1 MSATDFNIDDL
12 TPDGV
17 DTWDDL
23 FPFPEYREKQRQTM
37 IAVIQALHDPQYDN
51 VIVDAPTGVGKSAI
65 NVAACRSFDSSF
77 YITPQKKLRQQ
88 LQDDD
93 VLSEF
98 YRSLRARRDY
108 QCGVTGSDCD
118 SCEINRSSNQTCSEF
133 VSDDRAEEDSCT
145 YWLNKIKSIDAETA
159 VLTFAYLVIDGNLP
173 PEDPQGNPISFGDR
187 DLLVV
192 DECHG
197 LENQVASLFAGFK
210 VSPWTV
216 PPDCYR
222 DIARHLSMET
232 SRHGEVMDIMETLR
246 DRCRAY
252 KHEHADNDDYADQVE
267 DCKKFI
273 DNAEWFFKEAEE
285 WDRDWVVDMD
295 RTRHP
300 DKNKKVKTFQLKP
313 VKVDSF
319 LKNFIWRRA
328 DTRLL
333 TTATMPFRGSA
344 STWCRRIGLDPE
356 RTHVIKVG
364 MPFPPENR
372 PVHVHTEIA
381 KMSGGGDD
389 ENWGKIMAELDR
401 LAGKHDGENGLVHT
415 ASYKRAQRVY
425 QDAQSGGYENLKDN
439 VLFHDADKETG
450 PFLTKW
456 QNSEESVVLSPSMS
470 EGVDLAGEM
479 CRWQALLK
487 VPYPNMGD
495 SRVDYL
501 MDRDTGYGADWQWYN
516 ETTAQSIIQSV
527 GRAVR
532 SKDDYADYYVL
543 DESFESVRNSVAFP
557 DWFEAAITTDP
568 AGARENATT
577 ATNPDDPLEW

>member
-1 MSATDFNIDDL
+1 MSSSGFDLNDL
-12 TPDGV
+12 TPEGV
-17 DTWDDL
+17 SSWDEL

-51 VIVDAPTGVGKSAI
+51 VVVDAPTGVGKSAI
-65 NVAACRSFDSSF
+65 NVAAARSFDSAF
-77 YITPQKKLRQQ
+77 YITPQKKLREQ
-88 LQDDD
+88 LQNDD
-93 VLSEF
+93 VLSAY

-108 QCGVTGSDCD
+108 TCGVTGTDCD
-118 SCEINRSSNQTCSEF
+118 SCKINRSANQSCSEY
-133 VSDDRAEEDSCT
+133 VEEGRAEENQCT
-145 YWLNKIKSIDAETA
+145 YWREKLRSIDAETA
-159 VLTFAYLVIDGNLP
+159 VLTFAYLVTDGNIP
-173 PEDPQGNPISFGDR
+173 PTDGDGNPISFANR

-216 PPDCYR
+216 PPDVYR
-222 DIARHLSMET
+222 NIARHLDMDT
-232 SRHGEVMDIMETLR
+232 SRHTEVMDIMETLR

-252 KHEHADNDDYADQVE
+252 KHEHENQDDYAEQVE

-273 DNAEWFFKEAEE
+273 DNCEWFFKEVDE

-295 RTRHP
+295 KTRHP
-300 DKNKKVKTFQLKP
+300 DKDKKVKSFQLKP

-319 LKNFIWRRA
+319 LKNFVWRRA

-333 TTATMPFRGSA
+333 TTATMPYRGNVS
-344 STWCRRIGLDPE
+344 SWCKRIGLDPD

-364 MPFPPENR
+364 MPFPAQNR

-389 ENWGKIMAELDR
+389 KNWNKIMAELER
-401 LAGKHDGENGLVHT
+401 LAGKHDGENGLIHT
-415 ASYKRAQRVY
+415 ASYKRAQRIYKSVKTGDY
-425 QDAQSGGYENLKDN
+425 PNLENN
-439 VLFHDADKETG
+439 VMFHDADKDASE
-450 PFLTKW
+450 FIERW
-456 QNSEESVVLSPSMS
+456 QDSAENIVLSPSMM
-470 EGVDLAGEM
+470 EGVDLADDM
-479 CRWQALLK
+479 CRWQVLLK

-495 SRVDYL
+495 SRVDFL

-532 SKDDYADYYVL
+532 SKDDYADFYVL
-543 DESFESVRNSVAFP
+543 DESFENVRDSVAFP
-557 DWFEAAITTDP
+557 DWFEAAITNDP
-568 AGARENATT
+568 EGAQKNATT
-577 ATNPDDPLEW
+577 VKSPDDPLDF